1 MGKTHPLKPFYDVID
16 TGNPKEKWERLPEF
30 LRIIELEI
38 TNHCNFQCVMCKT
51 GNGQAKRDRGYM
63 SEEIYQ
69 KLIDELAGME
79 SQTAIKFVGQG
90 EPTLHPAFLTYVM
103 KAKEKGIVCHLTN
116 NGSMMN
122 DQFME
127 ELIDTGIDSVKFSF
141 QGVSRDGYKLLRI
154 RDDFE
159 ELLGKIEKLY
169 KLRGE
174 RQYPFITIGTSVLT
188 ETEAEIAAFRK
199 QCESICDK
207 TEIGITTLEYIDL
220 ELISDTGR
228 RDEMKVI
235 KQEQKECLR
244 RYNCCHQ
251 IFDVLTLH
259 WNGNI
264 CACCADN
271 DEVMVLGNIKEMTL
285 KECWDCE
292 KEKSWRRILA
302 ERRYEALP
310 LCKDCYDIYGWTY
323 SENK

>member
-30 LRIIELEI
+30 PRIIELEI

-174 RQYPFITIGTSVLT
+174 RQYPFITI
-188 ETEAEIAAFRK
+188 
-199 QCESICDK
+199 
-207 TEIGITTLEYIDL
+207 
-220 ELISDTGR
+220 
-228 RDEMKVI
+228 
-235 KQEQKECLR
+235 
-244 RYNCCHQ
+244 
-251 IFDVLTLH
+251 
-259 WNGNI
+259 
-264 CACCADN
+264 
-271 DEVMVLGNIKEMTL
+271 
-285 KECWDCE
+285 
-292 KEKSWRRILA
+292 
-302 ERRYEALP
+302 
-310 LCKDCYDIYGWTY
+310 
-323 SENK
+323 